1 MSTARKIAYNTGI
14 QAIGK
19 LGSIVLGLITI
30 GFITRSI
37 GTAGF
42 GMFTTVTAFL
52 QFFGIAVDLG
62 LTITLASLFGNP
74 TTDRKKLLG
83 TALGFRLVSGILF
96 FGAAPLA
103 SLFFPYSG
111 DIKIGIAIAA
121 PAFLATA
128 FTQMLSALFQ
138 ANLRM
143 DKVAIAE
150 ISGRAVLLLG
160 VIISHLLGGELIGI
174 FIALVAGNIINALLA
189 LLFANSLTPIRFS
202 FDAAEWAG
210 LLRRSWPVAVSIAL
224 NLVYLRADVLT
235 LSLSRTVEEV
245 GLYGAAYRVVDV
257 LTAFPIL
264 FMGLVLPL
272 LSGAWAL
279 GDKERFSRLYQK
291 SFYALALL
299 ALPLVAGTLALGDK
313 LMSLLA
319 GGEFASSG
327 GILRVL
333 ILAVFFLF
341 IGALPLHTVVA
352 IEKQKRILWAF
363 AGSAAL
369 SLLLYALLIPRYG
382 VFAAAGITLFSEAF
396 ITLSAGALVKKE
408 TGVGFGIASAWRAA
422 ASAGIMGVAG
432 FFMRGLPTLLAVLLS
447 AIIYFSLLLVTGAIT
462 PNTLRELL
470 KLRAKKPITQ

>member
-1 MSTARKIAYNTGI
+1 MSVARKIAYNTGV

-19 LGSIVLGLITI
+19 AGSIVLGLITI

-42 GMFTTVTAFL
+42 GAFTTVTAFL

-74 TTDRKKLLG
+74 NTDRKKILG
-83 TALGFRLVSGILF
+83 TALGFRLVSGLLF
-96 FGAAPLA
+96 FGAAPIVA
-103 SLFFPYSG
+103 LFFPYSG
-111 DIKIGIAIAA
+111 EIKIGIAIAA
-121 PAFLATA
+121 LAFLATA

-143 DKVAIAE
+143 DKIAIAE
-150 ISGRAVLLLG
+150 IASRAALLLG
-160 VIISHLLGGELIGI
+160 VIISAYLHGGLLGI
-174 FIALVAGNIINALLA
+174 FIALVAANVLNALLA
-189 LLFANSLTPIRFS
+189 LLFANSFTPVRFS
-202 FDAAEWAG
+202 FDTREWME

-224 NLVYLRADVLT
+224 NLVYLRADVLV

-257 LTAFPIL
+257 LTAFPVL
-264 FMGLVLPL
+264 FMGLILPL
-272 LSGAWAL
+272 LSGAWAT
-279 GDKERFSRLYQK
+279 GDKEKFARLYQK
-291 SFYALALL
+291 SFYALVIL

-313 LMSLLA
+313 VMSILA
-319 GGEFASSG
+319 GEEFASSG
-327 GILRVL
+327 SILRVL

-363 AGSAAL
+363 AASAVL
-369 SLLLYALLIPRYG
+369 SLALYALLIPRYG

-396 ITLSAGALVKKE
+396 VAVSAGILVKKE
-408 TGVGFGIASAWRAA
+408 TGVGFGIISAWRAA
-422 ASAGIMGVAG
+422 
-432 FFMRGLPTLLAVLLS
+432 LS
-447 AIIYFSLLLVTGAIT
+447 AIIMGAAGYFMRDLHAIAAVTLSALIYFALLLATGAVT
-462 PNTLRELL
+462 PNTLTELL
-470 KLRAKKPITQ
+470 KLRAKKPINP

>member
-1 MSTARKIAYNTGI
+1 MSLAKKIAYNTGI
-14 QAIGK
+14 QALGK
-19 LGSIVLGLITI
+19 AGSIVLGLITI
-30 GFITRSI
+30 GYITRSI

-42 GMFTTVTAFL
+42 GAFTTVTAFL

-74 TTDRKKLLG
+74 ATDRKKLLG
-83 TALGFRLVSGILF
+83 TALGFRLVSGLLF

-103 SLFFPYSG
+103 ALLFPYSG

-150 ISGRAVLLLG
+150 VAGRAALLAG
-160 VIISHLLGGELIGI
+160 VVISNSLNGGLIGI
-174 FIALVAGNIINALLA
+174 FIALVAGNIINAGLA
-189 LLFANSLTPIRFS
+189 LLFANSFTPIKFS
-202 FDAAEWAG
+202 FDTGEWAE
-210 LLRRSWPVAVSIAL
+210 LLRRSWPVALSIAL

-257 LTAFPIL
+257 LTAFPVL

-272 LSGAWAL
+272 LSGAWAT
-279 GDKERFSRLYQK
+279 GDREKFSRLYKK

-299 ALPLVAGTLALGDK
+299 ALPLVAGTIALGDK
-313 LMSLLA
+313 IMALLA
-319 GGEFASSG
+319 GAEFASSG

-333 ILAVFFLF
+333 IIAVFFLF
-341 IGALPLHTVVA
+341 IGALPLHTIVA

-363 AGSAAL
+363 AASAVL
-369 SLLLYALLIPRYG
+369 SLGLYALLVPRYG

-396 ITLSAGALVKKE
+396 VTLAAAALVKKE
-408 TGVGFGIASAWRAA
+408 TGVGLGTSSVWRAGLSA
-422 ASAGIMGVAG
+422 AIMGVMG
-432 FFMRGLPTLLAVLLS
+432 FFMRELHALTAVLLAS
-447 AIIYFSLLLVTGAIT
+447 IIYFALLLVTRAVT
-462 PNTLRELL
+462 PSSLRELL
-470 KLRAKKPITQ
+470 SLRVKKPINQ